1 MMKFAMLFFA
11 VLLTTFGLVD
21 TFQATQADN
30 NLDQDS
36 LVACRRSKDGQPADQ
51 EKDRSRA

>member
-11 VLLTTFGLVD
+11 VLLASFGIVD
-21 TFQATQADN
+21 TLQATQAANTDR
-30 NLDQDS
+30 DS

-51 EKDRSRA
+51 NKDRSRV